1 MSSIRP
7 TQAADI
13 TTANLP
19 TVLVL
24 DAVSDVVSDEVLD
37 AVPDGVPDAVSDG
50 VLDVLLNGKIPCD
63 FSPWH
68 TNHALSSC
76 NH

>member
-7 TQAADI
+7 TQAVDI
-13 TTANLP
+13 TTANSP

-24 DAVSDVVSDEVLD
+24 DGVSD

-50 VLDVLLNGKIPCD
+50 VPDELLDGKTPCD
-63 FSPWH
+63 FS
-68 TNHALSSC
+68 L
-76 NH
+76 